1 MLAPVVI
8 PANEEP
14 TFDTPRVSR
23 FAITQDG
30 VGKPVKISYT
40 LARYSEDHGDAPKE
54 TEVTGNTQKSLA
66 EVMANPELAAAIAA
80 VTGFCVAEAIEAGL
94 VQPQ

>member
-8 PANEEP
+8 PANEER
-14 TFDTPRVSR
+14 TYDAPRVSR
-23 FAITQDG
+23 FTITQDG

-40 LARYSEDHGDAPKE
+40 LARYSETHGDAPRE

-66 EVMANPELAAAIAA
+66 EVLSNPELAAAIAA
-80 VTGFCVAEAIEAGL
+80 VTGFCVTEAIVAGL